1 MFIHDSHLPQVLGP
15 EGYTCDKFLEQE
27 MEHLFLPGWHFIGS
41 LDDLPEE
48 GSFFTFELF
57 GKPLI
62 VWRTKEGVQAY
73 LNVCPHRFSMLTHET
88 HGCSKNERL
97 TCQYHGWEFDCEG
110 TTRKIPDAKSFR
122 PMKRGELGLTLFRTE
137 ICGKLIF
144 VSLAEEGPSLAEHL
158 GEGYTVGESLFS
170 EHYRQI
176 LSLDYEVDANWKI
189 KIENSLESYHVD
201 YVHPATFQRTPD
213 ESICEHVLEPRWTSF
228 ATSQEAVKRH
238 ERLLDRFIHHIA
250 RVEREGKYR
259 HYHFYPS
266 MMYGK
271 MALFSFAETV
281 FPIAPGRT
289 RIVAK
294 FFATSGENQR
304 LAARLLFRGLR
315 NYGRK
320 FWPIVAA
327 EDTSVMPDIQKGME
341 SGSLPSR
348 GLISVREERLFHFQE
363 FIQAATGN
371 GPAPGTA
378 AAPGH
383 SSRPEAAA
391 G

>member
-1 MFIHDSHLPQVLGP
+1 VFIHDSHLPQVLGP
-15 EGYTCDKFLEQE
+15 EGYVSDEFLELE
-27 MEHLFLPGWHFIGS
+27 MEHLFRPAWHFIGT

-48 GSFFTFELF
+48 GSFSTFELF

-62 VWRTKEGVQAY
+62 IWRTKDGPQAF
-73 LNVCPHRFSMLTHET
+73 LNVCPHRFSMLTHES
-88 HGCSKNERL
+88 HGCQPERL
-97 TCQYHGWEFDCEG
+97 VCQYHGWEFDTEG
-110 TTRKIPDAKSFR
+110 CTKKIPDAKSFR
-122 PMKRGELGLTLFRTE
+122 PMKKGELGLTQFRTE
-137 ICGKLIF
+137 TCGKLVF
-144 VSLAEEGPSLAEHL
+144 VSLAETGPGLEEFL
-158 GEGYTVGESLFS
+158 GKGYEVGQELFG
-170 EHYRQI
+170 EWRQQI
-176 LSLDYEVDANWKI
+176 LSLDYEVAANWKI

-201 YVHPATFQRTPD
+201 LVHPATFKQTPD
-213 ESICEHVLEPRWTSF
+213 ESICEHVLEPRWTAF
-228 ATSQEAVKRH
+228 ATTQEATSSI
-238 ERLLDRFIHHIA
+238 ERFLDRFIH
-250 RVEREGKYR
+250 RVAHHERDGKYE
-259 HYHFYPS
+259 HFHFYPS

-294 FFATSGENQR
+294 FFALPGDPAR
-304 LAARLLFRGLR
+304 LQSKLLFRGLR

-363 FIQAATGN
+363 FIKAQTG
-371 GPAPGTA
+371 GETPSEVSEPQ
-378 AAPGH
+378 
-383 SSRPEAAA
+383 SAA